1 LNRNKNQNTPFQE
14 RRKTPNQLISK
25 EKNGNNINY
34 FFSFKVLDYCLSSG
48 ETSRMNKP
56 IDDNKSTQ
64 RKQPTQARSQKIV
77 DAIVSAA
84 QKILAEEGSRALN
97 TNYVAEVADV
107 NIASLYRWFPNKE
120 AIIESAFEAMV
131 NAEMEELLDFMKQRN
146 DLTVQPHVM
155 TIDNMLSF
163 IIDPLIMRQQRFLS
177 LHESY
182 YKKNLDNFDLVER
195 GVLDTNHTWGGLSE
209 KWLADIMLEHRPDL
223 TGEEANF
230 RAFIATKAIQGACL
244 STVTCRPELLGERRF
259 RDSLFTMAHGL
270 LNQ

>member
-1 LNRNKNQNTPFQE
+1 
-14 RRKTPNQLISK
+14 
-25 EKNGNNINY
+25 
-34 FFSFKVLDYCLSSG
+34 
-48 ETSRMNKP
+48 MNKP
-56 IDDNKSTQ
+56 IDDKKSTQ

-77 DAIVSAA
+77 DAIVTAA

-97 TNYVAEVADV
+97 TNYVAEVANV

-120 AIIESAFEAMV
+120 AIIKSAFEAMV
-131 NAEMEELLDFMKQRN
+131 NAEVEELLDFMKQRN

-163 IIDPLIMRQQRFLS
+163 IIDPQIMRQQRFLS

-182 YKKNLDNFDLVER
+182 YKENIDNLNLGER
-195 GVLDTNHTWGGLSE
+195 GVLDTNDTWLGLSE
-209 KWLADIMLEHRPDL
+209 KWLADIMQEQRPDL

-230 RAFIATKAIQGACL
+230 RAFMATRAIQGACL
-244 STVTCRPELLGERRF
+244 STVTCRPELLGEKRF